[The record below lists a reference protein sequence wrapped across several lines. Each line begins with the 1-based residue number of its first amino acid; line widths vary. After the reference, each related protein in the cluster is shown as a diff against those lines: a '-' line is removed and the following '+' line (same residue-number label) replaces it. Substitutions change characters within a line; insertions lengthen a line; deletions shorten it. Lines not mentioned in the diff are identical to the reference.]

1 MREKSG
7 FTTQTGQ
14 AKRADNMTIT
24 AESYTKDRSIIITMG
39 LTEECTR
46 VQQKNS

>member
-14 AKRADNMTIT
+14 AKRADKMTIT
-24 AESYTKDRSIIITMG
+24 AESYTKDRTMIRTMY
-39 LTEECTR
+39 LSEECAR
-46 VQQKNS
+46 VQ